1 MRNRMAYLVVR
12 DHNGKVLQKLTLERS
27 VLIGRSAECDIRV
40 RDTQVSREHCE
51 LVPDGKGW
59 KLRDLRS
66 SNGTYINGDAIGE
79 CPLKDGDTFEVGS
92 CRIGFFAAAKC
103 RTRAADPVMAGL
115 VDAESAPAGPTK
127 SFELPGH
134 GHSESSLFAT
144 RVMVLPSD
152 ESTVA
157 GARACFQDLPVTAP
171 NDHLT
176 PVVTSGGVK
185 VGKLTGGMWR
195 AILGAA
201 AAAITMTFIIFWL
214 YFAG

>member
-27 VLIGRSAECDIRV
+27 VVIGRSAECDIRV

-115 VDAESAPAGPTK
+115 IDAESASAGPTK
-127 SFELPGH
+127 SFELPAL

-144 RVMVLPSD
+144 RVMVLPND
-152 ESTVA
+152 ESTIA
-157 GARACFQDLPVTAP
+157 GARACFQDLPVAAS
-171 NDHLT
+171 DHLM
-176 PVVTSGGVK
+176 PVAMIKQGRSTI
-185 VGKLTGGMWR
+185 GMWR
-195 AILGAA
+195 AILGTAA
-201 AAAITMTFIIFWL
+201 AVLTTTFIIIWL
-214 YFAG
+214 YFVG

>member
-1 MRNRMAYLVVR
+1 MAYLVVR

-66 SNGTYINGDAIGE
+66 SNGTYINGDAVRE
-79 CPLKDGDTFEVGS
+79 CQLKDGDTFEVGS

-115 VDAESAPAGPTK
+115 IDAESAPAGPTT
-127 SFELPGH
+127 SFEPPGL

-144 RVMVLPSD
+144 RVMVFPSD
-152 ESTVA
+152 ESTVT
-157 GARACFQDLPVTAP
+157 GARACFQDLPVAAP
-171 NDHLT
+171 DHPS
-176 PVVTSGGVK
+176 PVVTSEQAKAGTF
-185 VGKLTGGMWR
+185 TGGMWR
-195 AILGAA
+195 AVLGAA
-201 AAAITMTFIIFWL
+201 AAVLTMTFIIIWL